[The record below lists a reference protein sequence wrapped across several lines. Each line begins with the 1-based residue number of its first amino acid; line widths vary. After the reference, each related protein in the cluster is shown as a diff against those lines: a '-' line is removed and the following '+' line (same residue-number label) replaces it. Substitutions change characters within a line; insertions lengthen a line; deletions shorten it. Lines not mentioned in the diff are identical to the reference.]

1 MRFVERITGL
11 LSVTALATWPVLAQA
26 QTGAVRGTLL
36 DAATSQPVPFASVL
50 LLRLPD
56 STAVADAQT
65 TEAGAFALE
74 NLKLGTYVLRANV
87 LGYRVGRR
95 VITLTGAAPVAQ
107 LGTLRLRAAATQL
120 SDVVIQGERPTVS
133 ADLDKRVVN
142 VSKDLTAV
150 GGTATDVLQNVPSVA
165 VDQNGAVTL
174 RGASGVTIFI
184 DGKPSGAA
192 GGGSG
197 TSLDQIPASSIDRI
211 EVITNPSA
219 RYDAA
224 GAGGIINIILK
235 KNQRDGLNGVAAA
248 GVGTRNKYNTSL
260 TLNYRKGKL
269 NAFGSYDFRRDQRY
283 TRGSL
288 DQTTVAPVL
297 DPSTGQ
303 PTTTPHTLFL
313 HQDRNGMTYNTS
325 HAVRLGLE
333 YSLPADQTITLAV
346 QPRFNQNSAA
356 DELLSRQNDLTL
368 NEPVYVGTSNRQN
381 ATTGHNNS
389 ADFTLDYRRIWAA
402 RPGRELMAGAVY
414 TPLRSASAIATN
426 LQYLGDGTRATQQQN
441 FSTRLDQGAAQVDF
455 TEPVGEKGRFEAGA
469 KSMWGRTNS
478 SYDFTSTQ
486 PVLYQQSIFLYQ
498 QYIQA
503 VYASFGGEH
512 GKLHYQGGLRAEQTN
527 THGQQVT
534 TSEDFS
540 RSYLNLFPSA
550 TLAYELP
557 RDQRVQLSY
566 SRRVQ
571 RPDQG
576 ELNPFTDRSD
586 PLNFNTGNPQLLPE
600 YIDLEELGY
609 QKSFENKASVSATGF
624 YSVESQTI
632 KPFRQIVTDQL
643 TGTQVTSTTRI
654 NLGDEINYGL
664 ELVGSLPLASFWK
677 VNGTASAFRRVI
689 QGNVGTS
696 DITNSNFVYT
706 SRINTTITPV
716 KKLDL
721 QVSLNY
727 RSPVVTA
734 QGRRQTS
741 FNVDAAAKYTCLPQ
755 DRGSITLRV
764 SDVFNTLR
772 FNFNAYGNGLES
784 VSYNKRESR
793 IGFLSFSYRFGR
805 DGEAAKS
812 RHKEEKEDNGGSFGQ

>member
-1 MRFVERITGL
+1 MFNVRKAGGL
-11 LSVTALATWPVLAQA
+11 LPMLLLAALPRLAQA

-36 DAATSQPVPFASVL
+36 DAATGQPIPFASVVL
-50 LLRLPD
+50 LHLPD
-56 STAVADAQT
+56 STLVADAQT
-65 TEAGAFALE
+65 TEAGAFGLSA
-74 NLKLGTYVLRANV
+74 LKLGTYVLRANV
-87 LGYRVGRR
+87 LGYRPGRR
-95 VITLTGAAPVAQ
+95 VLSLSSAAPLAQ
-107 LGTLRLRAAATQL
+107 LGTLRLRSAATQL
-120 SDVVIQGERPTVS
+120 ADVVIQGERPTVA

-142 VSKDLTAV
+142 VAKDLTAV

-192 GGGSG
+192 GGGNG

-235 KNQRDGLNGVAAA
+235 KNQRDGLNGVASVGA
-248 GVGTRNKYNTSL
+248 GTRDKYTSSL

-269 NAFGSYDFRRDQRY
+269 NAFGSYDFRRDQRF
-283 TRGSL
+283 TTGSL

-297 DPSTGQ
+297 DPATGQ
-303 PTTTPHTLFL
+303 PTATPHTLFL
-313 HQDRNGMTYNTS
+313 HQDRNGQTYLTS

-333 YSLPADQTITLAV
+333 YSLPADQTLTLAV
-346 QPRFNQNSAA
+346 QPRFNQNAA
-356 DELLSRQNDLTL
+356 DETLHSRQNDRTL
-368 NEPVYVGTSNRQN
+368 GQPVYVGTSDRQN
-381 ATTGHNNS
+381 ATTGHSNS
-389 ADFTLDYRRIWAA
+389 ADITLDYRRIWPA
-402 RPGRELMAGAVY
+402 RPGSELTASAVY
-414 TPLRSASAIATN
+414 TPLRGATAIASG
-426 LQYLGDGTRATQQQN
+426 LQYLGDGALATQQQN
-441 FSTRLDQGAAQVDF
+441 FTTRLNQGAAQVDF
-455 TEPVGEKGRFEAGA
+455 TQPLGEKGRLETGA
-469 KSMWGRTNS
+469 KSTWR
-478 SYDFTSTQ
+478 SYDNTYDFASSL

-498 QYIQA
+498 EYIQA
-503 VYASFGGEH
+503 AYASLGGEH
-512 GKLHYQGGLRAEQTN
+512 GKLHYQGGLRLEQTN

-534 TSEDFS
+534 TSEEFR

-557 RDQRVQLSY
+557 RDQRAQLSY

-586 PLNFNTGNPQLLPE
+586 PLNFNTGNPALLPE
-600 YIDLEELGY
+600 YIDLVELGH
-609 QKSFENKASVSATGF
+609 QKSFGNKASLSTTVF

-632 KPFRQIVTDQL
+632 KPFRQIVTDPL
-643 TGTQVTSTTRI
+643 TGNQVTSTSRI

-664 ELVGSLPLASFWK
+664 ELVGSFPLASFWK
-677 VNGTASAFRRVI
+677 VNGTASAFRRII
-689 QGNVGTS
+689 QGSVASS

-706 SRINTTITPV
+706 SRLNTTITPL

-741 FNVDAAAKYTCLPQ
+741 FNVDAAAKYTFLPQ
-755 DRGSITLRV
+755 DRGSLTLRV

-772 FNFNAYGNGLES
+772 FNFNAYGNGLDA

-793 IGFLSFSYRFGR
+793 VGFLSFSYRFGR
-805 DGEAAKS
+805 DGEAAKP
-812 RHKEEKEDNGGSFGQ
+812 RRKEEKEDNGGGFE